1 MLGAV
6 GVQMGTRF
14 LAAEECTIS
23 DTYREKILKAGD
35 LCTMLTG
42 KRLGHPVRSLRT
54 TFARNYAKAEY
65 SDMPDDQ
72 LEALAVGALRKA
84 VKDGD
89 SENGCFLAGQVAS
102 AVNKVE
108 KAADIVRSVIEEAE
122 PILKGATKWVR

>member
-1 MLGAV
+1 
-6 GVQMGTRF
+6 
-14 LAAEECTIS
+14 
-23 DTYREKILKAGD
+23 
-35 LCTMLTG
+35 
-42 KRLGHPVRSLRT
+42 
-54 TFARNYAKAEY
+54 
-65 SDMPDDQ
+65 MPDDQ

-122 PILKGATKWVR
+122 PILKGAAKWVR